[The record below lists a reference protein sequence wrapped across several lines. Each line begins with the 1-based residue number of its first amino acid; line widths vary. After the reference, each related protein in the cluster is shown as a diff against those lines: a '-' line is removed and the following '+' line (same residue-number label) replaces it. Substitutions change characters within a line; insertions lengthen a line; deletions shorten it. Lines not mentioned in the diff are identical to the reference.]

1 MYQIIDINTNELI
14 GIVTEPNYI
23 RLKKETGIFISAK
36 KIEQAE
42 GIAFRNTVY
51 NWVGHG
57 DNLPVEHDV
66 ILMECDAGEFAEKIP
81 VIQNSISSIEDV
93 LCEIDMLNLSE
104 SIAAIEDALCEMDI
118 NNVAIETE

>member
-1 MYQIIDINTNELI
+1 
-14 GIVTEPNYI
+14 
-23 RLKKETGIFISAK
+23 
-36 KIEQAE
+36 
-42 GIAFRNTVY
+42 
-51 NWVGHG
+51 
-57 DNLPVEHDV
+57 
-66 ILMECDAGEFAEKIP
+66 MECDAGEFAEKIP